1 MTLIV
6 MKENGGMMG
15 ANWSLFWFNVNG
27 VGRHTFVRLRV
38 KAKRERN
45 RKEEK
50 GRVKR
55 EEKGMVE

>member
-55 EEKGMVE
+55 EEK